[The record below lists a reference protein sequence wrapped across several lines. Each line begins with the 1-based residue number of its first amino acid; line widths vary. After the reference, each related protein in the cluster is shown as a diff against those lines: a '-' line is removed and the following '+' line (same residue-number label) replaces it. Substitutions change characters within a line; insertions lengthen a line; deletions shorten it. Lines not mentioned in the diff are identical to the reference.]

1 MLFSDSSLCAHPSAT
16 AVIAITGNFDHRL
29 GRSAVMNVALNRPTV
44 TLDTHTVTV
53 PTKKNASE
61 AASQLRRMHEAQAG
75 KTRGVEHLCRW
86 ETEPFARP
94 PPARPP
100 GARSANGGVK
110 KQQSQ
115 PLSQSPGSPDSDSG
129 SSPSYSQPCLWSPR
143 LQSPSVVTV
152 DQEVKEAAIAL
163 AQLSVAKE
171 GEYLGTGS
179 LVSALHRLDDSD
191 TPQTPIDKISGLP
204 FFTNS
209 QYSSTISTTFFN
221 SLLTLISG
229 FPDRLHCDALI
240 RGYFE
245 HDNWCIGVP
254 QNLVLTMYDQ
264 MWVTI
269 EADTTSMSR
278 INFHWITLLFAI
290 FAISSFCVTE
300 DESRKYFL
308 QALTAKRLGEDLLS
322 ASFNSEQRS
331 TGSEGAEF
339 ACLSAALL
347 GKYMMDRGQMTEAW
361 KIVGGA
367 LRNAQNA
374 GLHRSP
380 AASKWKM
387 MSEDERTLRCL
398 SWHLCAMTDRFL
410 SFILGRPVIIRTRD
424 CDVPSL
430 TVASDV
436 LAPDG
441 STNTVVIFQR
451 CLCALIDTV
460 SEAKDRYLS
469 VHPDLIGGSANFDSK
484 MSQWQAS
491 LPAYFRVCQ
500 PADTS
505 LDHAYLKLLVQ
516 RTMLRGFYLAC
527 CMLFH
532 RSLPCAQPLPSQSNN
547 SSIQPKGRAW
557 DYDKIATY
565 AVSLLR
571 TQRTLLTSMWWQRQ
585 ICFSANFLMFE
596 AAITLSIVLLRDSGN
611 VNAEEWRR
619 ERAEAID
626 MFESVRGRDFGD
638 IVPQAVQVLR
648 MLQNTKSKTSPP
660 SDSMYTET
668 KTEAVLQSQ
677 DYVASS
683 LPSTSIEM
691 LGNFWPQQLEM
702 PAMIPMNTSDPLQSF
717 DGSASWMT
725 DGMNAQVTAFDLLHS
740 LEK

>member
-1 MLFSDSSLCAHPSAT
+1 MD
-16 AVIAITGNFDHRL
+16 
-29 GRSAVMNVALNRPTV
+29 VALSRPTAIPI
-44 TLDTHTVTV
+44 V
-53 PTKKNASE
+53 PEVSTRKTRRR
-61 AASQLRRMHEAQAG
+61 LRVSCVECTRRRQKCDRQQPCG
-75 KTRGVEHLCRW
+75 LCRTRGVEHLCRW

-100 GARSANGGVK
+100 GARSVGGGAAR
-110 KQQSQ
+110 KQLQVQTLPRVSAGLQADSLVSFPHLQPGPWSQ
-115 PLSQSPGSPDSDSG
+115 KPPNLS
-129 SSPSYSQPCLWSPR
+129 L
-143 LQSPSVVTV
+143 SVVTV

-163 AQLSVAKE
+163 AQLSVARE

-191 TPQTPIDKISGLP
+191 APQTPTDKTSGLP

-209 QYSSTISTTFFN
+209 QYSSAISTTFFN
-221 SLLTLISG
+221 SLQALIAG
-229 FPDRLHCDALI
+229 FPDKIHCDELI
-240 RGYFE
+240 TGFFQ

-254 QNLVLTMYDQ
+254 QTLVLTMYDQ

-269 EADTTSMSR
+269 QTDTSSMNR

-290 FAISSFCVTE
+290 FALSSLCGTE
-300 DESRKYFL
+300 EESRKYFL

-322 ASFNSEQRS
+322 ASFNSVQRS
-331 TGSEGAEF
+331 LGSEGAEF

-361 KIVGGA
+361 KIVGCA

-380 AASKWKM
+380 TQGKWKM

-424 CDVPSL
+424 CDVPFPEVSS
-430 TVASDV
+430 TT
-436 LAPDG
+436 LAADG
-441 STNTVVIFQR
+441 NTNTAIIFQH
-451 CLCALIDTV
+451 CLTTLIDAV

-469 VHPDLIGGSANFDSK
+469 VHPDLNDGSASFDARIAEWRDTVPKYFSV
-484 MSQWQAS
+484 SQS
-491 LPAYFRVCQ
+491 Q
-500 PADTS
+500 PAECT
-505 LDHAYLKLLVQ
+505 LDRVYPKLLVQ

-532 RSLPCAQPLPSQSNN
+532 RSLPCAQPPPSPSD
-547 SSIQPKGRAW
+547 SDTSVQPKSRAW
-557 DYDKIATY
+557 DYNKIATY
-565 AVSLLR
+565 AVSLLH
-571 TQRTLLTSMWWQRQ
+571 TQRALLANMWWQRQ

-611 VNAEEWRR
+611 ARAKEWQR
-619 ERAEAID
+619 ERGEAID
-626 MFESVRGRDFGD
+626 MFESVRSRDFGD

-648 MLQNTKSKTSPP
+648 MLQHTKPKTRPSPDREAAPSK
-660 SDSMYTET
+660 
-668 KTEAVLQSQ
+668 AGVAFQLQ
-677 DYVASS
+677 DFNVPS
-683 LPSTSIEM
+683 LPTVSIDM

-702 PAMIPMNTSDPLQSF
+702 PLTAAVPLNSSDMLQTF
-717 DGSASWMT
+717 DGPPEWMGSGT
-725 DGMNAQVTAFDLLHS
+725 STQVTAFDLLQS